1 MSGLSKVKM
10 SGLGHIQGGIIDQR
24 GVHIELSGNRPT

>member
-10 SGLGHIQGGIIDQR
+10 SALGHIQGGIIDQR
-24 GVHIELSGNRPT
+24 DSRIELSGNGST